1 MGGYF
6 VAKKTIYQNN
16 LIFYEELLNISNK
29 SKNPIQGQYIKRLW
43 SYMFIIDKHLYRYIF
58 RYNWT
63 KN

>member
-16 LIFYEELLNISNK
+16 LIFYEELLNISSK
-29 SKNPIQGQYIKRLW
+29 SKNPIQGQYIERLG

-58 RYNWT
+58 RYN
-63 KN
+63 